1 MGPPEETP
9 QKSSKPGA
17 YPPRP
22 MLLDGKESSFSER
35 LLYISACAAL
45 GLQLAKNY
53 LSDCH
58 SPLRPRNSGPKPPPP
73 LRPPE
78 PGDERAS
85 PRGQPQDTWS
95 PDVKTGTPDIGD
107 IGALDSV
114 EMVPIG

>member
-22 MLLDGKESSFSER
+22 MLLDGKEASFSER

-58 SPLRPRNSGPKPPPP
+58 SPLRPRNSSPKPPPP
-73 LRPPE
+73 LACQ
-78 PGDERAS
+78 RA
-85 PRGQPQDTWS
+85 
-95 PDVKTGTPDIGD
+95 
-107 IGALDSV
+107 
-114 EMVPIG
+114 